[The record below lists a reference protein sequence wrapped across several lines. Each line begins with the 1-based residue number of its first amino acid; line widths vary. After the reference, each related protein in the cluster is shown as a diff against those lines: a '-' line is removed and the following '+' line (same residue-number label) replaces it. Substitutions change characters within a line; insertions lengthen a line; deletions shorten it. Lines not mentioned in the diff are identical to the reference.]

1 MRTRPSSL
9 CWIVGLPALDAHA
22 RGARVDGD
30 DVGAIEKLRAEFQR
44 AGAVVLL
51 EQVRIDEPVGGRE
64 GRAGDPVELVD
75 FGHASIDLGG
85 RERFDRMTKFA
96 LERNM
101 LERTGEGVFIVE
113 PEIALLAKADLV
125 AHALVVLDRR
135 AA

>member
-1 MRTRPSSL
+1 MSPSA
-9 CWIVGLPALDAHA
+9 G
-22 RGARVDGD
+22 
-30 DVGAIEKLRAEFQR
+30 EK
-44 AGAVVLL
+44 V
-51 EQVRIDEPVGGRE
+51 
-64 GRAGDPVELVD
+64 RAGDTVELVD
-75 FGHASIDLGG
+75 FGDAAIDLGG